1 VAVGVT
7 AAGGAERPDR
17 AEQGRRLLDEAV
29 RLLDAVQ
36 SVQAGDARGR
46 NGADGD
52 PAGHA
57 AECRWCPVCRGVA
70 ALREL
75 DPDAVTRV
83 ATAVG
88 DLAGAVR
95 DLLSGP
101 PAGSRPDASADAEP
115 GPAPARAGTHGEG
128 PPQVQRIVVG
138 E

>member
-1 VAVGVT
+1 VAVGVS
-7 AAGGAERPDR
+7 AASGAERPHRSDR
-17 AEQGRRLLDEAV
+17 SDRSDRSEQGRRLLDEAV

-36 SVQAGDARGR
+36 SADASATHGT
-46 NGADGD
+46 D
-52 PAGHA
+52 
-57 AECRWCPVCRGVA
+57 CRWCPVCRGAA

-75 DPDAVTRV
+75 DPEAVTRV

-101 PAGSRPDASADAEP
+101 RQD
-115 GPAPARAGTHGEG
+115 PAPERVPGTGAGDDEG
-128 PPQVQRIVVG
+128 PPTVQRIVVG

>member
-1 VAVGVT
+1 MT
-7 AAGGAERPDR
+7 AASGGER

-36 SVQAGDARGR
+36 SADART
-46 NGADGD
+46 
-52 PAGHA
+52 GHGPD
-57 AECRWCPVCRGVA
+57 CGWCPVCRGAA

-75 DPDAVTRV
+75 DPEAVTRV

-95 DLLSGP
+95 DLLSGSP
-101 PAGSRPDASADAEP
+101 SGSRPGGFTEP
-115 GPAPARAGTHGEG
+115 RPEGREAQGEG
-128 PPQVQRIVVG
+128 PPPVQRIVVG

>member
-1 VAVGVT
+1 MT
-7 AAGGAERPDR
+7 AASGGQR

-36 SVQAGDARGR
+36 STDRQHAREQTREQGR
-46 NGADGD
+46 EETHGPDCG
-52 PAGHA
+52 
-57 AECRWCPVCRGVA
+57 WCPVCRGVA

-75 DPDAVTRV
+75 DPEAVSRV

-95 DLLSGP
+95 DLLSGSP
-101 PAGSRPDASADAEP
+101 SGSRPDSRPDS
-115 GPAPARAGTHGEG
+115 RAGGASEPPAEGQEAQGEG
-128 PPQVQRIVVG
+128 PPPVQRIVVG